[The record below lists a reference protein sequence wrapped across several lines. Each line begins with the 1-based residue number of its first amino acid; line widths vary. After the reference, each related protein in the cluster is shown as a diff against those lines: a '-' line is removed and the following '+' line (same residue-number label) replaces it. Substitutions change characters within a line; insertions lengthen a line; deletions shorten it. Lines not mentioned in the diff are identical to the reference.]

1 MRRVLASFV
10 VGFWLVSAGEPRAE
24 EQVLDFQVV
33 AHTTDVHSLPI
44 FGRAGHEIGIAAFR
58 GLAIFPGDR
67 IASHWYSGNFDF
79 VKGSGRI
86 AGYALWQF
94 EDGSRIEAAYSGE
107 TKAAAD
113 GGITFTAQYKDI
125 VGTGRYAGFR
135 GEGTFAGRRVD
146 FLKQGGDTYFRG
158 RLKLTSGAK

>member
-1 MRRVLASFV
+1 MRRVLASLV
-10 VGFWLVSAGEPRAE
+10 VCCWLVTAGGASAQ

-33 AHTTDVHSLPI
+33 AHTTAVHSLPTP
-44 FGRAGHEIGIAAFR
+44 GRAGHEIGVAAFR

-79 VKGSGRI
+79 VKGSGPI

-107 TKAAAD
+107 AKAAAD
-113 GGITFTAQYKDI
+113 GGITFSAQYKEV

-135 GEGTFAGRRVD
+135 GEGTFTGRRVD

-158 RLKLTSGAK
+158 RLTLSAVAK

>member
-1 MRRVLASFV
+1 VSLV
-10 VGFWLVSAGEPRAE
+10 VCCWLVAAGEARAQA
-24 EQVLDFQVV
+24 QVLDFQVV
-33 AHTTDVHSLPI
+33 AHTTAVHSLPI
-44 FGRAGHEIGIAAFR
+44 PGRDGHEIGVAAFR
-58 GLAIFPGDR
+58 GLAIFPGDQ

-94 EDGSRIEAAYSGE
+94 EDGSRIEATYSGE
-107 TKAAAD
+107 AKAAAD

-125 VGTGRYAGFR
+125 VGTGRYAGMR

-158 RLKLTSGAK
+158 KLTLTR